1 MKILDLTV
9 EQINLIC
16 AVISGESNVTR
27 ESVIAG
33 IFETLPDVKD
43 REMISIAEK
52 TVYML
57 ENMTDEDFDECNF
70 PGISEI

>member
-16 AVISGESNVTR
+16 AVISGESYVTR
-27 ESVIAG
+27 KSVIAG
-33 IFETLPDVKD
+33 IFEILPDVED

-57 ENMTDEDFDECNF
+57 ENMTEEDFDECNF